1 MFKHV
6 KVGRVFHSR
15 TGRKYKVQE
24 VDEKGFVISRESG
37 GTDQRITW
45 AMCNKTW
52 QRLQSAEVL
61 KYQQNASKGGISYTV
76 AVETGVLFAL
86 KDLVV
91 CDDSTRTIKLKGDH
105 HATE

>member
-24 VDEKGFVISRESG
+24 VDGKGFVISRESG

-52 QRLQSAEVL
+52 QRLQNEVL
-61 KYQQNASKGGISYTV
+61 KYQANATKGGISYTV

-91 CDDSTRTIKLKGDH
+91 CDDATRTISLKETSDEG
-105 HATE
+105 